1 MMGEAFQRSQGK
13 EGFFYV
19 PFFFFVSFLLDEGSN
34 NEIRAA
40 PTGQV
45 CYALAA
51 RMRVRYCVHG
61 EKQYI

>member
-19 PFFFFVSFLLDEGSN
+19 PFFSLLDEGSN

-51 RMRVRYCVHG
+51 RMRVRYCVH
-61 EKQYI
+61 